1 MIKNAIGLVR
11 LALRD
16 FSNRNNPTD
25 PTPDYDRAA
34 VTYDEYYTSR
44 LGVHAAS
51 LVRAHMPEP
60 GMNVVDLP
68 CGTGCHAVA
77 LAQAVGASGSVKA
90 IDLSPGMLEQCT
102 TKASSQGLENIQ
114 TVLADGTVWLEA
126 RKPDE
131 FDVIYCLWGLCYLDW
146 NRFFAAAH
154 RALAP
159 GGKLVVIENRKDSL
173 QEVSNMYRQVLTEN
187 PLALIRKVELQLPSS
202 SKAIAEA
209 AHRVDFR
216 TLEAKDEELA
226 LDMKSGTD
234 LLQYLN
240 RGGVSS
246 GFVNAIDPKQYPAL
260 ERSAIE
266 LFDQRKVAG
275 RPIPVRHRFSIYV
288 GCKTP

>member
-1 MIKNAIGLVR
+1 M
-11 LALRD
+11 
-16 FSNRNNPTD
+16 
-25 PTPDYDRAA
+25 
-34 VTYDEYYTSR
+34 
-44 LGVHAAS
+44 
-51 LVRAHMPEP
+51 
-60 GMNVVDLP
+60 
-68 CGTGCHAVA
+68 
-77 LAQAVGASGSVKA
+77 
-90 IDLSPGMLEQCT
+90 
-102 TKASSQGLENIQ
+102 
-114 TVLADGTVWLEA
+114 
-126 RKPDE
+126 
-131 FDVIYCLWGLCYLDW
+131 
-146 NRFFAAAH
+146 
-154 RALAP
+154 
-159 GGKLVVIENRKDSL
+159 VIENRKDSL